1 MKKEQHIYKIQDEDK
16 GIVYV
21 FNVTRREKSISLES
35 IWLVVIHNQLE
46 TKLVLDIPGI
56 VNEILLSPE
65 QAAEPSATNIIK
77 QWFGDMKLA
86 QDEIIAADFE
96 LEPDIEFVE
105 VIDDVEGHTDH
116 DDIVKDLLN
125 GIPKKYH

>member
-1 MKKEQHIYKIQDEDK
+1 M
-16 GIVYV
+16 
-21 FNVTRREKSISLES
+21 
-35 IWLVVIHNQLE
+35 
-46 TKLVLDIPGI
+46 LDIPGI